1 MATHRIVLSMLSVVL
16 LCLIWAIPAFGQADV
31 TSATLRGTVTDPTGA
46 AVAGATVNV
55 TNVSKG
61 VTKTTT
67 TGPEGTYRVP
77 LLDPGI
83 YEVKVA
89 AQGFETQIAR
99 NLELTVGEA
108 TTYDIALRVGAANL
122 IVEVNAEAAL
132 IQVDQTQQS
141 NTINLNQVENL
152 PNIGRLFYNDVYT
165 LPGVSNSDATRSQ
178 QPGFTGFG
186 DTGFSIGGSNG
197 RNNLSTIDGGE
208 NEYGTGQYRVL
219 PSVDSIQEFQVNR
232 NSFAAEFGF
241 TVGAAVNVVTKSGS
255 NQFHGSGYAYFRD
268 QNTEAANYFNQ
279 FLPNTVTGQTGG
291 YQKAFSQ
298 NFYPGFTIGGPIV
311 KDKLFFFTSY
321 EYTRLDQ
328 SAFNFLLNSAGA
340 LGIDGN
346 SPTGVAQASY
356 FRQLAASGNPALQA
370 FAAGLA
376 PALNPQAASPTF
388 DTLID
393 RDNGQYDT
401 ATRLHTTIT
410 RLDYLPNSNNS
421 ITFRFEFQG
430 GTSNAQSFPDGTSLV
445 TRDYSILTTWA
456 HTFSATLI
464 NQFRVQIVPFNEA
477 NNVPNGDT
485 GTFISMTDLNAGGG
499 YDGVGTEFGFG
510 RSELLPYL
518 AHQRR
523 FQFEDNLSWIKGSHT
538 MKFGTSYRPVDY
550 NVEDDL
556 YRGGQFDFA
565 GGLIPLIDLAPAA
578 VQAALVP
585 FNLANGFPATGPT
598 ATNLSGPEAFVFGI
612 PDFYHGGFGNFVW
625 HGWANYLGNFA
636 QDSWKVSQRFTLN
649 YGGRVDIDGEPS
661 IGTSV
666 YFSPRVGFAWDP
678 WGNGKT
684 VIRGGSG
691 IFESPIDVLIPSY
704 GSLLNASGNYINQV
718 LSILASPFSAVQ
730 PTTLYAAG
738 VAEGILP
745 FGHLS
750 AANLNALG
758 VPTGPGNPNR
768 VVFAIDPNYKNPYS
782 VQASLS
788 IQRELARNLSLEVG
802 YNMYHGVHLQMP
814 HDTSVKFT
822 GQIDPF
828 VGPIYTPINPQV
840 FQETTYSSIGSSIYH
855 GLTASLTK
863 RYSNHLQFQANYTFS
878 KTIDDAIDFA
888 SFQNWFRPDRL
899 DMFRA
904 ISVFDFPHVFVANAV
919 YNTSFAG
926 ADHNF
931 LARAFS
937 NITFG
942 PILTLRSG
950 IPFTITVPGLRN
962 GTNLDNSFAT
972 PWEAGRD
979 TARGY
984 PYYTLDLRLQK
995 SLAFLNEGRLKVNL
1009 IVEGTNILNRVNFN
1023 AVNQNFAVPNTTGP
1037 NAFQETLAN
1046 GQTVNLLTGPFNL
1059 TGFKPTSLQDL
1070 SSPLSYVSA
1079 DLPRQFQFGLKLLF

>member
-1 MATHRIVLSMLSVVL
+1 MSRNRFASMLLL
-16 LCLIWAIPAFGQADV
+16 LCLLWAVPA
-31 TSATLRGTVTDPTGA
+31 SAQVDSQSAALKGTVTDPNGAIIAGAVITVKSPDTGFTKITKTGA
-46 AVAGATVNV
+46 D
-55 TNVSKG
+55 
-61 VTKTTT
+61 
-67 TGPEGTYRVP
+67 GTYQIP
-77 LLDPGI
+77 LIPPGAYQI
-83 YEVKVA
+83 QVQA
-89 AQGFETQIAR
+89 DGFSRETVEKID
-99 NLELTVGEA
+99 LSVGQVVV
-108 TTYDIALRVGAANL
+108 YDIRLRVGA
-122 IVEVNAEAAL
+122 VSTEVVVTADEPL
-132 IQVDQTQQS
+132 IQVEQTQQA

-152 PNIGRLFYNDVYT
+152 PNTGRLFYNDVYT
-165 LPGVSNSDATRSQ
+165 LPGVSNSDATRAQ

-268 QNTEAANYFNQ
+268 QYTEAANYFNQ
-279 FLPNTVTGQTGG
+279 FLPNTATGQPGG

-328 SAFNFLLNSAGA
+328 AGFNFLTNSAGA
-340 LGIDGN
+340 LGIDGT
-346 SPTGVAQASY
+346 STIGLAQASY
-356 FRQLAASGNPALQA
+356 FKQLIASGNPVLQG
-370 FAAGLA
+370 FAAALT
-376 PALNPQAASPTF
+376 PALNPQAASPAF
-388 DTLID
+388 DTMLA
-393 RDNGQYDT
+393 RDNGQFDA
-401 ATRLHTTIT
+401 ATRLHTTIS
-410 RLDYLPNSNNS
+410 RIDYLPNSNNS
-421 ITFRFEFQG
+421 LTFRFEFQG
-430 GTSNAQSFPDGTSLV
+430 GITGAQTYPDGAGLT

-456 HTFSATLI
+456 HTFSATLV
-464 NQFRVQIVPFNEA
+464 NQLRVQIVPFNEA

-485 GTFISMTDLNAGGG
+485 GTFISMTDLNASGG
-499 YDGVGTEFGFG
+499 YVGVGGEFGFG
-510 RSELLPYL
+510 RNDVLPYL

-523 FQFEDNLSWIKGSHT
+523 FQFEDNLSWTKGAHS
-538 MKFGTSYRPVDY
+538 MKFGISYRPVDY

-565 GGLIPLIDLAPAA
+565 GGLIPLTALAPAA
-578 VQAALVP
+578 VVQAMVASKLLP
-585 FNLANGFPATGPT
+585 PSS
-598 ATNLSGPEAFVFGI
+598 TNLSGPQAFVFGI
-612 PDFYHGGFGNFVW
+612 PDFYHGGFGNFAW
-625 HGWANYLGNFA
+625 HGWANYLGAFA
-636 QDSWKVSQRFTLN
+636 QDSWKVSQRFTVN
-649 YGGRVDIDGEPS
+649 YGGRIDIDDEPS

-666 YFSPRVGFAWDP
+666 YFSPRLGFAWDP

-684 VIRGGSG
+684 VIRGGAG

-704 GSLLNASGNYINQV
+704 GSLLNASGTYINQV

-730 PTTLYAAG
+730 PTTLYAEG
-738 VAEGILP
+738 VAKGLLP
-745 FGHLS
+745 FGHLTG
-750 AANLNALG
+750 ADLNAFG
-758 VPTGPGNPNR
+758 VPTGAGNPNR

-788 IQRELARNLSLEVG
+788 IQRELAHNLSLEVG

-814 HDTSVKFT
+814 HDTSDQFT
-822 GQIDPF
+822 GKIDPF
-828 VGPIYTPINPQV
+828 IGPLYTPINPQV
-840 FQETTYSSIGSSIYH
+840 FQQTTYSSIGSSIYH

-904 ISVFDFPHVFVANAV
+904 ISVFDFPNVFVANAV
-919 YNTSFAG
+919 YNTAFAG

-942 PILTLRSG
+942 PVLTLRSG
-950 IPFTITVPGLRN
+950 IPFTVTVPSLRN

-979 TARGY
+979 TGRGY

-995 SLAFLNEGRLKVNL
+995 SVAVLAEGRLKVNM

-1023 AVNQNFAVPNTTGP
+1023 AVNQNFPNVAGP
-1037 NAFQETLAN
+1037 VTLAN
-1046 GQTVNLLTGPFNL
+1046 GQVVNLLTGPYNV
-1059 TGFKPTSLQDL
+1059 TGFKPTTLQDL

-1079 DLPRQFQFGLKLLF
+1079 DLPREFQFGLKLLF